1 MGKLEGSVL
10 AGLDKDSPARQG
22 SNEGGHTMRYYF
34 DLFLYR
40 MGADGPFTLRGA
52 YVAGL
57 GCWVYFYCSSVFF
70 HDKAERTQA
79 QEMESGLFDV

>member
-10 AGLDKDSPARQG
+10 AGLDKESPARQG

-34 DLFLYR
+34 DLFLYC
-40 MGADGPFTLRGA
+40 MCADGPLTLRGA
-52 YVAGL
+52 YVGGL
-57 GCWVYFYCSSVFF
+57 GRRIYFYYSSVFF
-70 HDKAERTQA
+70 HYKAERTQA